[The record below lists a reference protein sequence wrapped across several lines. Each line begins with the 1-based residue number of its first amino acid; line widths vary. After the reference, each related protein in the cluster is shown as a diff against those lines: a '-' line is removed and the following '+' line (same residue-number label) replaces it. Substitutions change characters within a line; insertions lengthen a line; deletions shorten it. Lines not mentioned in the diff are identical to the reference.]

1 MPGARCT
8 HSLACNNKQAYER
21 SHHRFTGI
29 TRHFLHNGFNGLLR
43 ALPGV
48 PGLLAT
54 VIREL
59 LRELDTSVGVTGPH
73 GFAVRNL
80 LHSSKKPTAS
90 TASRPTFATLANA
103 PLVGTGRR
111 IKTADLGVR

>member
-29 TRHFLHNGFNGLLR
+29 TRPFLHNGFNGFLR

-59 LRELDTSVGVTGPH
+59 LRELDTSVGVPGPH
-73 GFAVRNL
+73 GFAVRVSAARL
-80 LHSSKKPTAS
+80 
-90 TASRPTFATLANA
+90 ATL
-103 PLVGTGRR
+103 PRPSHPVPRLRR
-111 IKTADLGVR
+111 WP